1 MSCQVMCVANQK
13 GGVGKTTTTFNLG
26 VALAK
31 NGKRVLLIDADPQGD
46 LTTYM
51 GWHNA
56 DNIPI
61 TLSTIMGR
69 TMNDEVI
76 NPEEAILHHNE
87 GVDLI
92 PTNLELA
99 SMEVSLVNAMS
110 REYTMRNS
118 ISDLKKN
125 YDYILIDCMPSLGMI
140 TINALASA
148 DKVII
153 PVQSEFLAAK
163 GMSHLM
169 TTILKVK
176 KQINPRLDVAGILLT
191 LVDERRNLSK
201 EISEELKN
209 SYGKVFKL
217 YETQIPRAVKAAES
231 SRMGE
236 SILSYDK
243 ESKVTKGY
251 LELAKEVLND
261 ERAKIKARNTNE
273 LQARWFLYNTRTKR
287 WRKERKI
294 EEIDISLIDNFKN
307 HPFKVLDNEELSS
320 LEESI
325 KSNGMMEAVII
336 RQKDNGRYEMISGHR
351 RLLACKK
358 LGLPTIPCRI
368 RNLTDDEAT
377 IFMVDSNLHREKLL
391 PSEKAFAYKM
401 KYDALKNQR
410 KLAANQL
417 DSSVRQVG
425 AVVRSD
431 DLLGDEH
438 GDSGRQ
444 VQRYIRLT
452 NLIPELLQM
461 VDNSEIKESPSIA
474 LTPAVEISYLKKDEQ
489 KSLAE
494 YIGFNLVTPS
504 LAQAIKLRELST
516 NGILKEDNLESLL
529 DEPKANQIQ
538 KIQNKRR

>member
-1 MSCQVMCVANQK
+1 MMNEQK
-13 GGVGKTTTTFNLG
+13 SK
-26 VALAK
+26 
-31 NGKRVLLIDADPQGD
+31 QE
-46 LTTYM
+46 
-51 GWHNA
+51 
-56 DNIPI
+56 IP
-61 TLSTIMGR
+61 
-69 TMNDEVI
+69 MN
-76 NPEEAILHHNE
+76 
-87 GVDLI
+87 
-92 PTNLELA
+92 
-99 SMEVSLVNAMS
+99 
-110 REYTMRNS
+110 
-118 ISDLKKN
+118 
-125 YDYILIDCMPSLGMI
+125 
-140 TINALASA
+140 
-148 DKVII
+148 
-153 PVQSEFLAAK
+153 
-163 GMSHLM
+163 
-169 TTILKVK
+169 
-176 KQINPRLDVAGILLT
+176 
-191 LVDERRNLSK
+191 
-201 EISEELKN
+201 
-209 SYGKVFKL
+209 FKL
-217 YETQIPRAVKAAES
+217 DDFYTTQEQRDDEK
-231 SRMGE
+231 
-236 SILSYDK
+236 K
-243 ESKVTKGY
+243 E
-251 LELAKEVLND
+251 
-261 ERAKIKARNTNE
+261 
-273 LQARWFLYNTRTKR
+273 
-287 WRKERKI
+287 KI

-538 KIQNKRR
+538 KFKINEDKLFNVIPKNVDRSNIEDFILKSCEFYSKHLKNKDRER